1 MARRS
6 FFRFSIHSLK
16 GFPMSL
22 SNATLSAIQKA
33 GAAVFAADAQLKNA
47 TREYADRIKAA
58 LESNPLSLEND
69 ALFENWKTVARLSR
83 TIAGIEEEITKV
95 FHAASELMAD
105 KQPVLVRRSALAKP
119 KRAVNESA
127 GRQTERPMARASAKA
142 KKPMAKRASR
152 TGSLP
157 AISGN
162 AAKLL
167 NHLEQVLNTQDFS
180 ALSQTTAA
188 KEIGI
193 PLGSMTAAIKKL
205 MEHARLIAGPAGSFK
220 LATGQAASPQ

>member
-1 MARRS
+1 
-6 FFRFSIHSLK
+6 
-16 GFPMSL
+16 MSL
-22 SNATLSAIQKA
+22 SSATLSAIQKA

-95 FHAASELMAD
+95 FHAASELSAD
-105 KQPVLVRRSALAKP
+105 KQPIFVHSPTLARP
-119 KRAVNESA
+119 KRAVNKSA
-127 GRQTERPMARASAKA
+127 DQQAERPQARDSVKA
-142 KKPMAKRASR
+142 KKLAAKPASGAQAALSTKPVKTAKRASQA
-152 TGSLP
+152 GGMP

-167 NHLEQVLNTQDFS
+167 NYLERVLNTQDFS
-180 ALSQTTAA
+180 GLSQTTAA

-193 PLGSMTAAIKKL
+193 PLGSMTAALKKL
-205 MEHARLIAGPAGSFK
+205 MESGRLVAGPAGSYK
-220 LATGQAASPQ
+220 LITPQPAVPQ